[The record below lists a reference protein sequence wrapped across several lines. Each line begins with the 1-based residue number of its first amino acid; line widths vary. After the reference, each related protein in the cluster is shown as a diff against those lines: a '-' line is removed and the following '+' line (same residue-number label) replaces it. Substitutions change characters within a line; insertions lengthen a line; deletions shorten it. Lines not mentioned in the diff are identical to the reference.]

1 MTIIITTVMII
12 MIIIIVIAMFII
24 LSIHV
29 NSVGHDEVWIVDH
42 CGTLRVKSHPIE
54 TVNEY
59 FRLLIGK
66 CLITLS
72 YRDRKRICCF

>member
-29 NSVGHDEVWIVDH
+29 DSVGHDEVWIVDN
-42 CGTLRVKSHPIE
+42 CGILGVESHSIE
-54 TVNEY
+54 ISEKYLKV
-59 FRLLIGK
+59 
-66 CLITLS
+66 S
-72 YRDRKRICCF
+72 